1 LKLPLILIFILSC
14 LGSLSD
20 YRVDENLFSTH
31 QVDPTKGKLKLYWK
45 NDDGEIFGSFK
56 NLKDGIESKGQ
67 KLVFA
72 VNAGMYQKDQSPQ
85 GLFIENGVEKHKI
98 NRVENAYG
106 NFYLQPN
113 GVFYWDK
120 HGKAYIDKTSDF
132 KSEPDILYAT
142 QSGPM
147 LLIDGEYHPALK
159 KGSTNMHIRNGVGIL
174 PNGNVL
180 FAISN
185 QKVNFYDFAT
195 LFKQLGCKNALYLD
209 GFVSKCYLPAN
220 GANDLGGAFGVIIG
234 EIE

>member
-1 LKLPLILIFILSC
+1 VKQSLIFAL
-14 LGSLSD
+14 L
-20 YRVDENLFSTH
+20 LFSIGFNFQHQINESNFITH
-31 QVDPTKGKLKLYWK
+31 QVDISISNLKLYWK
-45 NDDGEIFGSFK
+45 NDDGEIYGSFK

-72 VNAGMYQKDQSPQ
+72 MNAGMYQKDQSPQ

-120 HGKAYIDKTSDF
+120 QGKASIVKTSDF
-132 KSEPDILYAT
+132 KADTIIKYAT

-180 FAISN
+180 FAISK

-195 LFKQLGCKNALYLD
+195 LFKQMGCKNALYLD